1 MNWNLIGHQWA
12 VNLLHKHLADNNL
25 RHAYLITGPDGIGR
39 RLLAL
44 RLTQALFCE
53 SPPSEG
59 VPCYHCRTCQQIE
72 REEHPD
78 LYTIQVEEGTQ
89 VIKIDQI
96 RDLQHALSLSPY
108 EQQFQIGILQE
119 FEKANPSAQNALL
132 KTLEEPPPRV
142 VLILTAESGE
152 QLLETIT
159 SRCEGIDLRPVPR
172 KTIQRELQQRRELST
187 ERARTLAHIAQGR
200 PGYALRLL
208 DNPELFEQRQAW
220 LDEHQ
225 ELLPATIVQR
235 FAYAERFKNDAQTF
249 QKILHT
255 WITLWR
261 DIMLTSAG
269 STSALTNIDRQKDI
283 ERIAA
288 RIDTHTSQQMVS
300 NLEHAAFLLQRYANT
315 QLTIE
320 NLLLQLPTL

>member
-187 ERARTLAHIAQGR
+187 ERATSPREDRVMPSACWTTPSCSNSAR
-200 PGYALRLL
+200 PG
-208 DNPELFEQRQAW
+208 
-220 LDEHQ
+220 
-225 ELLPATIVQR
+225 
-235 FAYAERFKNDAQTF
+235 
-249 QKILHT
+249 
-255 WITLWR
+255 
-261 DIMLTSAG
+261 
-269 STSALTNIDRQKDI
+269 LTNIRNFSPPPSSSALPMPNALKTTPKRSRKSSI
-283 ERIAA
+283 PGSRSGATSCSPAPAPPA
-288 RIDTHTSQQMVS
+288 R
-300 NLEHAAFLLQRYANT
+300 
-315 QLTIE
+315 
-320 NLLLQLPTL
+320 